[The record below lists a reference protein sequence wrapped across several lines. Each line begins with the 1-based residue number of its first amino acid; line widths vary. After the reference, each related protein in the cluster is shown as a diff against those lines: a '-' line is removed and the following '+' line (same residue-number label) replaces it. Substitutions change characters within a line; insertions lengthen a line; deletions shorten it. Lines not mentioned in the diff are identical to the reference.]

1 MPGCSLELT
10 NHFHYHSVHIR
21 SLVVASI
28 FISSSLHLGLPAAF
42 AIRML
47 KEISDGLVVILIPSS
62 GCDKHPE
69 QHYQVDGR
77 ASFIVLSYLPV
88 TVNIC
93 FMSSRSRSLGL
104 CDVIVKH
111 HRCRQ

>member
-42 AIRML
+42 AVRML
-47 KEISDGLVVILIPSS
+47 KEISDGLVVILIVPHQVVTSTPSS
-62 GCDKHPE
+62 TIRWMVVRHSLSCHT
-69 QHYQVDGR
+69 YQ
-77 ASFIVLSYLPV
+77 LP
-88 TVNIC
+88 
-93 FMSSRSRSLGL
+93 
-104 CDVIVKH
+104 
-111 HRCRQ
+111 